1 MKLIDNLI
9 KLTQYEQDGINK
21 NSNESSGE
29 DKLGKSSINF
39 MRIHQ
44 NNSKNEDLCDN
55 ILFELFNRF
64 DEKTD
69 EDFKIEE
76 RLGLIRFQNDSY
88 YLNRNY
94 FIVGRKSKFFNKC
107 DLNIEKS
114 SFVSR
119 IHFIIEFN
127 SLLKKFYIYCVSK
140 NGIFINNRF
149 LQRGIPTQLDNLKCT
164 LRFPNTSIKIYF
176 ESLVES
182 SPSHTIKNESIFVE
196 IEPPKLPTPP
206 EIDNNDFKDLKCIK
220 NVIKAFI
227 KTNEKLI
234 NNDDVDDNISLKIEK
249 CENFSQQKQD
259 NASIIKITDSNS
271 SVDNNDLT
279 NDNEFDT
286 NDNEEEDSQLSNSSL
301 TKTNTNK
308 LKTIK
313 KPAYSYAQ
321 LIAQAIISSNEKQL
335 TLNQI
340 YMFIS
345 RSYPYYKINDKGWQN
360 SIRHN
365 LSLNRYF
372 VKVARQQNE
381 PGKGSF
387 WRIDDKCE
395 SKVIEQAYQRKR
407 SRSVTS
413 INNDNTSK
421 KISTDS
427 NINEIDTP
435 MSPLSNTTTVPS
447 PPLSLHQLKLENNES
462 DATNISSLNRN
473 TFISN
478 ENQQKLIKL
487 LQSDNI
493 STTDTYSKQ
502 SQIPQAYLGY
512 LYQVNPQTNE
522 KNNEMD
528 TNQIKNNN
536 SLQSLLNNS
545 TIVLQCNL
553 TQFANLIPNQN
564 DSNIQN
570 LRIIPFNTNTTNT
583 TNTTDLNNNNV
594 CNSSSTTN
602 NNNNNST
609 KLRYLLNS
617 DILTPI
623 NTSNLMNSSDN
634 HNKNG
639 NNNSKRVIESNDEI
653 DENKFDNNENI
664 NKKQKLD
671 DSHISIS
678 NTGGND
684 NDLN

>member
-1 MKLIDNLI
+1 
-9 KLTQYEQDGINK
+9 
-21 NSNESSGE
+21 
-29 DKLGKSSINF
+29 
-39 MRIHQ
+39 
-44 NNSKNEDLCDN
+44 
-55 ILFELFNRF
+55 
-64 DEKTD
+64 
-69 EDFKIEE
+69 
-76 RLGLIRFQNDSY
+76 
-88 YLNRNY
+88 
-94 FIVGRKSKFFNKC
+94 
-107 DLNIEKS
+107 
-114 SFVSR
+114 
-119 IHFIIEFN
+119 
-127 SLLKKFYIYCVSK
+127 
-140 NGIFINNRF
+140 
-149 LQRGIPTQLDNLKCT
+149 
-164 LRFPNTSIKIYF
+164 
-176 ESLVES
+176 
-182 SPSHTIKNESIFVE
+182 
-196 IEPPKLPTPP
+196 
-206 EIDNNDFKDLKCIK
+206 
-220 NVIKAFI
+220 
-227 KTNEKLI
+227 
-234 NNDDVDDNISLKIEK
+234 
-249 CENFSQQKQD
+249 
-259 NASIIKITDSNS
+259 
-271 SVDNNDLT
+271 
-279 NDNEFDT
+279 
-286 NDNEEEDSQLSNSSL
+286 
-301 TKTNTNK
+301 
-308 LKTIK
+308 
-313 KPAYSYAQ
+313 
-321 LIAQAIISSNEKQL
+321 
-335 TLNQI
+335 
-340 YMFIS
+340 MFIS
-345 RSYPYYKINDKGWQN
+345 RSYPYYRINDKGWQN

-435 MSPLSNTTTVPS
+435 MSPLSNTTIVPS
-447 PPLSLHQLKLENNES
+447 PPSSLHQLKLENNES

-493 STTDTYSKQ
+493 STTDTYFKQ

-536 SLQSLLNNS
+536 SLQSLLNSS

-564 DSNIQN
+564 DSKIQN
-570 LRIIPFNTNTTNT
+570 LRIIPFNTNT

-602 NNNNNST
+602 NNNNNNNNST

-623 NTSNLMNSSDN
+623 NTANLMNSSDN

-664 NKKQKLD
+664 NKKQKID